1 MLTDEQKSWLDAG
14 IAEFDSGRFWDA
26 HEEWEDLWKSLKAQ
40 DYDILYVKGIQGLI
54 QSAALLFQV
63 EKQNR
68 RGVVNMW
75 GKLTEKLGIPGDS
88 KMSDLWGVEVEPL
101 LAALQP
107 FYEDAASDQPLWEL
121 VASEVKIVQ
130 KSEL

>member
-1 MLTDEQKSWLDAG
+1 MTLLTDEQKSWLDAG
-14 IAEFDSGRFWDA
+14 RADFNDGRCWHA

-40 DYDILYVKGIQGLI
+40 DYDTLYVKGIQGLI

-75 GKLTEKLGIPGDS
+75 GKLTDKLGLPENP
-88 KMSDLWGVEVEPL
+88 KMVDLWGIEVEPL
-101 LAALQP
+101 LTALQP
-107 FYEDAASDQPLWEL
+107 FYLDAASDQPLWEL
-121 VASEVKIVQ
+121 VTREVKIANL
-130 KSEL
+130 S

>member
-14 IAEFDSGRFWDA
+14 IAEFDSGRFWHA

-40 DYDILYVKGIQGLI
+40 DYDILYVRGIQGMI

-75 GKLTEKLGIPGDS
+75 GKLTEKLGSPENPKIV
-88 KMSDLWGVEVEPL
+88 DLWGIEVEPL
-101 LAALQP
+101 LTTLHP
-107 FYEDAASDQPLWEL
+107 FYLDATSDEPLWDL
-121 VASEVKIVQ
+121 VAREVKIVY
-130 KSEL
+130 K

>member
-14 IAEFDSGRFWDA
+14 IAEFDTGRFWHA

-40 DYDILYVKGIQGLI
+40 DYDVLYVKGIQGLI

-63 EKQNR
+63 EKQNQ

-75 GKLTEKLGIPGDS
+75 GKLTDKLGTPESPLFENLWCVDIPKVLQDVLPFLTDAT
-88 KMSDLWGVEVEPL
+88 SDEPT
-101 LAALQP
+101 
-107 FYEDAASDQPLWEL
+107 WEL
-121 VASEVKIVQ
+121 NPNTVLI
-130 KSEL
+130 

>member
-1 MLTDEQKSWLDAG
+1 MTMLTDEQKSWLEAG
-14 IAEFDSGRFWDA
+14 IAKFDSGRFWDA

-75 GKLTEKLGIPGDS
+75 GKLTDKLGLPGNP
-88 KMSDLWGVEVEPL
+88 KMVDLWGIEVEPL
-101 LAALQP
+101 LTALQP
-107 FYEDAASDQPLWEL
+107 FYLDAASDQPLWEL
-121 VASEVKIVQ
+121 VASDVNIANL
-130 KSEL
+130 S

>member
-40 DYDILYVKGIQGLI
+40 DYDILYVKGIQALI

-75 GKLTEKLGIPGDS
+75 GKLTEKLGIPGDP
-88 KMSDLWGVEVEPL
+88 KISDLWGIEVEPL
-101 LAALQP
+101 LVALQP
-107 FYEDAASDQPLWEL
+107 FYEDAALDQPLWEL
-121 VASEVKIVQ
+121 VVSEVKIVQ